1 MILDKNV
8 YNIFKDC
15 INELL
20 VELQNYKV
28 ESEEYK
34 YILTLIGECR
44 GLVSGVAAH
53 MEKLERGKVEEW
65 KN

>member
-1 MILDKNV
+1 MKLDKNV
-8 YNIFKDC
+8 YNILKDC

-34 YILTLIGECR
+34 YILMLIGECR
-44 GLVSGVAAH
+44 GLVSGVAVS
-53 MEKLERGKVEEW
+53 MEKPERSKVD
-65 KN
+65 

>member
-34 YILTLIGECR
+34 YMLMLIGECR
-44 GLVSGVAAH
+44 GLVAGVAVR
-53 MEKLERGKVEEW
+53 MEKPESGKVD
-65 KN
+65 